1 MPPLSGSTLQA
12 LHTKQPMPE
21 SKKTNSPRT
30 ENGTR
35 LIARNRKVR
44 HDFEVLSTVEAG
56 MELRG
61 TEVKALREGKVNLKD
76 SYARVDRGELF
87 LLNLH
92 IGVYEAANHF
102 NHDPDRPR
110 KLLLHS
116 WEIRRLV
123 SQTDQRGLT
132 LVPTRLYFKRGK
144 AKVEL
149 ALARGKR
156 LHDRRRDIADR
167 DARRS
172 VDRALAEARKI

>member
-1 MPPLSGSTLQA
+1 MLA
-12 LHTKQPMPE
+12 
-21 SKKTNSPRT
+21 SKKTNRKKNET
-30 ENGTR
+30 GTR
-35 LIARNRKVR
+35 LIAQNRKAW

-56 MELRG
+56 IELRG
-61 TEVKALREGKVNLKD
+61 TEVKSLRDGKVNLKD
-76 SYARVDRGELF
+76 SYARVDKGELF

-92 IGVYEAANHF
+92 IGAYEAANHF

-123 SQTDQRGLT
+123 GQTDQRGLT
-132 LVPTRLYFKRGK
+132 LVPTRLYFKRGR

-156 LHDRRRDIADR
+156 VYDRRRDIADR

-172 VDRALAEARKI
+172 VDRALAEARKS

>member
-1 MPPLSGSTLQA
+1 MKNP
-12 LHTKQPMPE
+12 
-21 SKKTNSPRT
+21 NSPKAH
-30 ENGTR
+30 NGTR

-56 MELRG
+56 IELRG
-61 TEVKALREGKVNLKD
+61 TEVKSLRNGKVNLKD
-76 SYARVDRGELF
+76 SYARVDGGELF

-92 IGVYEAANHF
+92 IGAYEAANRF

-110 KLLLHS
+110 KLLLHR

-123 SQTDQRGLT
+123 GQTDQRGLT
-132 LVPTRLYFKRGK
+132 LVPTKLYFRQGR

-156 LHDRRRDIADR
+156 QHDLRRDIADR

-172 VDRALAEARKI
+172 VDRALAEARKS

>member
-1 MPPLSGSTLQA
+1 MLA
-12 LHTKQPMPE
+12 
-21 SKKTNSPRT
+21 SKKTNRKKNET
-30 ENGTR
+30 GTR
-35 LIARNRKVR
+35 LIAQNRKAW

-56 MELRG
+56 IELRG
-61 TEVKALREGKVNLKD
+61 TEVKSLRDGKVNLKD
-76 SYARVDRGELF
+76 SYARVDKGELF

-92 IGVYEAANHF
+92 IGAYEAANHF

-123 SQTDQRGLT
+123 GETDQRGLT
-132 LVPTRLYFKRGK
+132 LVPTRLYFKRGR

-156 LHDRRRDIADR
+156 VYDRRRDIADR

-172 VDRALAEARKI
+172 VDRALAEARKS

>member
-1 MPPLSGSTLQA
+1 M
-12 LHTKQPMPE
+12 
-21 SKKTNSPRT
+21 
-30 ENGTR
+30 
-35 LIARNRKVR
+35 IAQNRKVR

-56 MELRG
+56 IELRG
-61 TEVKALREGKVNLKD
+61 TEVKSLRDGKVNLKD
-76 SYARVDRGELF
+76 SFARVDRGELF

-92 IGVYEAANHF
+92 IGVYEAASRF

-110 KLLLHS
+110 KLLLHR

-123 SQTDQRGLT
+123 GQTDQRGLT
-132 LVPTRLYFKRGK
+132 LVPTKLYFRCGR

-156 LHDRRRDIADR
+156 QHDRRRDIADR

-172 VDRALAEARKI
+172 VDRALAEARKS

>member
-1 MPPLSGSTLQA
+1 MLPKTAMPA
-12 LHTKQPMPE
+12 
-21 SKKTNSPRT
+21 SKKANSPKS

-35 LIARNRKVR
+35 LIAQNRKIR
-44 HDFEVLSTVEAG
+44 HDFEVLSAVEAG
-56 MELRG
+56 IELRG
-61 TEVKALREGKVNLKD
+61 TEVKSLREGKVNLKD

-92 IGVYEAANHF
+92 IGAYEAGNHF

-123 SQTDQRGLT
+123 IQTDQRGLT

-156 LHDRRRDIADR
+156 HHDRRRDIADR

-172 VDRALAEARKI
+172 ADRALAEAAKS

>member
-1 MPPLSGSTLQA
+1 MTA
-12 LHTKQPMPE
+12 
-21 SKKTNSPRT
+21 SKKIHSGKT
-30 ENGTR
+30 ESGTR
-35 LIARNRKVR
+35 LIAQNRKVR

-56 MELRG
+56 IELRG
-61 TEVKALREGKVNLKD
+61 TEVKSLRDGKVNLKD

-102 NHDPDRPR
+102 NHDPNRPR
-110 KLLLHS
+110 KLLLHT

-123 SQTDQRGLT
+123 GQTDQRGLT

-156 LHDRRRDIADR
+156 LHDRRRDLADR
-167 DARRS
+167 DARRA
-172 VDRALAEARKI
+172 VDRALAEARKS

>member
-1 MPPLSGSTLQA
+1 MHASKQTTSPKAETG
-12 LHTKQPMPE
+12 TK
-21 SKKTNSPRT
+21 
-30 ENGTR
+30 
-35 LIARNRKVR
+35 LIAHNRKAR

-56 MELRG
+56 IELRG
-61 TEVKALREGKVNLKD
+61 TEVKSLRDGKVNLKD
-76 SYARVDRGELF
+76 SYARIDKGELF

-92 IGVYEAANHF
+92 IGAYDPANRF

-123 SQTDQRGLT
+123 GQTDQRGLT
-132 LVPTRLYFKRGK
+132 LVPTRLYFKSGK

-156 LHDRRRDIADR
+156 VHDRRRDISDR
-167 DARRS
+167 DAQRS
-172 VDRALAEARKI
+172 VDRALAEARKS